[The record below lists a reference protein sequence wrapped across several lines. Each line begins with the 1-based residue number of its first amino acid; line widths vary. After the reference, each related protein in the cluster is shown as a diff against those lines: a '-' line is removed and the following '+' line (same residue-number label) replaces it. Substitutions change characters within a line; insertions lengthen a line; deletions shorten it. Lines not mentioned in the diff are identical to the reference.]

1 MPGAS
6 SATRCQ
12 LSAPRL
18 SYPVPPLT
26 GDVSHLTYP
35 VPAQCATPRL
45 PGARCYRPDTRPQLA
60 YPVPPRTGDIS
71 RLRYLVPAQLP
82 GATPRLPGASYYIT
96 RPDTRPQLAY
106 PVPPRTGD
114 ISYLGY
120 PVPYSAENVL
130 RAIWPGLPYLPGEL
144 PRVCPLLSLP
154 ALPHGTRPHNS
165 LTLCA
170 SLPCS
175 HLTYLV
181 PAPGY
186 LVDLRPT
193 APLGSPDPSPTILV

>member
-1 MPGAS
+1 MP
-6 SATRCQ
+6 
-12 LSAPRL
+12 PR
-18 SYPVPPLT
+18 T
-26 GDVSHLTYP
+26 GDISHLTYP
-35 VPAQCATPRL
+35 VPAQL
-45 PGARCYRPDTRPQLA
+45 PGAATDRCTSHIPLTRCQLS

-71 RLRYLVPAQLP
+71 HLTYPVPAQLP
-82 GATPRLPGASYYIT
+82 GAATDRTSHISLTRCQLSYPVPARLPGASSAARCHAAVT
-96 RPDTRPQLAY
+96 RRQLSVPQLA
-106 PVPPRTGD
+106 
-114 ISYLGY
+114 Y

-130 RAIWPGLPYLPGEL
+130 RAIWPGPPCLPGEL

-154 ALPHGTRPHNS
+154 ALPHGTPPHNS

-193 APLGSPDPSPTILV
+193 APLGSPEPSPTILV

>member
-1 MPGAS
+1 M
-6 SATRCQ
+6 TTHYRLYTLQ
-12 LSAPRL
+12 LSYL
-18 SYPVPPLT
+18 VPPLT

-45 PGARCYRPDTRPQLA
+45 PGARCY
-60 YPVPPRTGDIS
+60 
-71 RLRYLVPAQLP
+71 
-82 GATPRLPGASYYIT
+82 

>member
-1 MPGAS
+1 VTAHYKLY
-6 SATRCQ
+6 TLQ
-12 LSAPRL
+12 LG
-18 SYPVPPLT
+18 YPVPPLA
-26 GDVSHLTYP
+26 GDASHLTYPVPAQCATPRLPVPPLAGDASHLTYP

-45 PGARCYRPDTRPQLA
+45 PGASSVCHASVTRCQLSVPRLGYPVPAQLPGPRLGYLVPAIILPGRDTRPQLA
-60 YPVPPRTGDIS
+60 
-71 RLRYLVPAQLP
+71 
-82 GATPRLPGASYYIT
+82 
-96 RPDTRPQLAY
+96 
-106 PVPPRTGD
+106 
-114 ISYLGY
+114 Y

-130 RAIWPGLPYLPGEL
+130 RAIWPGLPCLPGES

-193 APLGSPDPSPTILV
+193 APLGSPEPSPTILV